1 VFLAPRIVKYVNM
14 YSCAT
19 GIESQSTKGAQVF
32 TQPARG
38 SNAPFIDV
46 SLAPVANAFAVFM
59 APFVAEYREAA
70 KRIHCGRRIQLRQLN
85 AIGVSAHATD
95 LCLPRDPG
103 AIKSDISSG
112 AVYRDSTKSALRR
125 PVALIKTGP

>member
-1 VFLAPRIVKYVNM
+1 MRRALNPRAQKERKYLRNRH
-14 YSCAT
+14 
-19 GIESQSTKGAQVF
+19 G
-32 TQPARG
+32 G

-59 APFVAEYREAA
+59 APFVAEYREAAA

-112 AVYRDSTKSALRR
+112 AVYRDSTKSASRQ
-125 PVALIKTGP
+125 PVALIKTRP